1 MSVNHLGPVLVV
13 VRVEIVDILARRD
26 VVSRTHIVVAA

>member
-1 MSVNHLGPVLVV
+1 MSVSHLGPILVV

-26 VVSRTHIVVAA
+26 VVSGTYIVVAA